1 MKIEHA
7 ITECGC
13 CIGRDSVGEF
23 RGSWY
28 PNPPLGDGWEMV
40 KWLDEESARGGL
52 KKSMATHHLTRDRT
66 GTGPV
71 NPRIPVLQSA

>member
-13 CIGRDSVGEF
+13 CIGRDSAGEF

-40 KWLDEESARGGL
+40 KRPDEESARGGL
-52 KKSMATHHLTRDRT
+52 KCLWRRITLPATEREQGL
-66 GTGPV
+66 
-71 NPRIPVLQSA
+71 